1 MLVRLQGCAPDTLAE
16 RVAAKLIVDA
26 NKQSLAHVYGQL
38 DMLDKGVDSG
48 PCAWQTFRKTWAL
61 INIPPAG
68 ARNSPT

>member
-1 MLVRLQGCAPDTLAE
+1 MLDWAF
-16 RVAAKLIVDA
+16 VAMKEGKAKA
-26 NKQSLAHVYGQL
+26 L
-38 DMLDKGVDSG
+38 DMLDKSVDSG